1 MSEKPQRNIKA
12 QGSSPRREPQIILE
26 KLKVGDHVIRSPRSL
41 CTCYLQFNLS
51 MFIFFESEFFV
62 SLDIVKEQMISLINL
77 RATRSGLMRLGSQ
90 PVFRTT
96 KQKKRETFDIFT
108 FVRKLVKKTY
118 KGYPPKWD
126 TQKFDKKG

>member
-96 KQKKRETFDIFT
+96 KQKKRETFDIFHLRSET
-108 FVRKLVKKTY
+108 CEKNVQ
-118 KGYPPKWD
+118 GIPPQMGHSKIR
-126 TQKFDKKG
+126 